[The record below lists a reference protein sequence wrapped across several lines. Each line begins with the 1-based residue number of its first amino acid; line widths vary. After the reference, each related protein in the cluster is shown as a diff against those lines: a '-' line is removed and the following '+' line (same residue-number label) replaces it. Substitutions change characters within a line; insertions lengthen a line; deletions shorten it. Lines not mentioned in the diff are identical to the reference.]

1 MEFILN
7 EYNRNVPDE
16 ELIDDVRKV
25 AVKLNKSSVTI
36 AEYGEYGKFHP
47 CTLQRRFGSWF
58 EIMRLCKL
66 EPTRSKINISEEEL
80 FSNLEHL
87 WINLGRQPKYKEFR
101 KPLSKYSAGTYESRF
116 GSFRKALEE
125 FVKYMSTETVCT
137 DTISKPEEEILQLD
151 NETKIVHRTKRE
163 ISDRLRFQILMRD
176 GFTCKTCGRSP
187 INEMGVK
194 LHVDH
199 IIPWSKGGETVPDN
213 LETKCEQCNLG
224 KGNAFNR

>member
-1 MEFILN
+1 MEFVLS
-7 EYNRNVPDE
+7 EYNRNIPNE
-16 ELIDDVRKV
+16 ELIEDVKKV
-25 AVKLNKSSVTI
+25 AIKLKKNSVTI
-36 AEYGEYGKFHP
+36 AEYEANGKYHP

-58 EIMRLCKL
+58 KLMQLCEL

-80 FSNLEHL
+80 FSNLENV
-87 WINLGRQPKYKEFR
+87 WINLGRQPKYHELK
-101 KPLSKYSAGTYESRF
+101 KPLSIYSAGTYDKRF

-125 FVKYMSTETVCT
+125 FVKYMSTETNT
-137 DTISKPEEEILQLD
+137 DSKTEDIHPQD
-151 NETKIVHRTKRE
+151 NKTLIVHKTKRE

-187 INEMGVK
+187 MNEMGVK

-199 IIPWSKGGETVPDN
+199 IIPWSKGGETVPEN